1 MLLLERLFRGAGG
14 GAREPCNVGEKRYVP
29 VEEVAEASY
38 GKRGDD
44 GANS

>member
-1 MLLLERLFRGAGG
+1 MLLLERFFRGAGG

-29 VEEVAEASY
+29 VKEVAEASH
-38 GKRGDD
+38 GKRRDD